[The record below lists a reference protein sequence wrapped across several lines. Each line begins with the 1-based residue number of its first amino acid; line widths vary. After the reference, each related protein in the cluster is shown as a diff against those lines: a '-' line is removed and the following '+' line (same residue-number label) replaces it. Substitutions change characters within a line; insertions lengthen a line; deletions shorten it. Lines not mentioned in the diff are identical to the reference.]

1 MKMLTEAFQAA
12 TDAAP
17 DHIAVV
23 DPLGRHSRARVLEAA
38 RELAGQFAGAVDA
51 PPTVLVQADNTWR
64 TLAAALAVGL
74 RGGVL
79 AVISHH
85 AAPAEFAL
93 AIEDIDPD
101 LVVAAPEALD
111 QWGESASGFGGRVPT
126 LDGFVLGVAGR
137 PSAGIDRWGGGRAIA
152 MTSGSTGRPKCVV
165 QTEEGLAYAAQSTID
180 IVGLEQGDAIGAFVP
195 LSSMAA
201 FCFGMYLP
209 AHLGGTMVSI
219 ARWRPD
225 DALDAARQ
233 EQLRWTML
241 VPTMALQFMQSKRA
255 AGALVSL
262 RAMTV
267 GGGPMDQ
274 NALGQAEERL
284 GTKILRVFGMSE
296 VLGHTSP
303 SPEEDREVRLGR
315 DGRPFPGTD
324 VAAFDELGHR
334 LPAGEIGQGF
344 VRGPSLCLGYARGG
358 QIHPPELTDDGYLPT
373 GDLVVVNDD
382 GTINVRGR
390 QKAIIIR
397 GGRNIDINEV
407 EAAIAAMPTVYQ
419 VCVVP
424 VPDAL
429 LGERVAALVV
439 SDGQELDLDA
449 VTGFLGEHGFPKH
462 KWPEYVIAVDDLPQT
477 RVGKLSRKDAVE
489 IATEYV
495 RGTVQSTA

>member
-1 MKMLTEAFQAA
+1 MKLLSEAFGAA
-12 TDAAP
+12 ANAAP

-23 DPLGRHSRARVLEAA
+23 DPLGRHTRAAVMQAA
-38 RELAGQFAGAVDA
+38 SELAGQLAEAVDA
-51 PPTVLVQADNTWR
+51 PPTVLVQADHTWR
-64 TLAAALAVGL
+64 HLATALAVGL
-74 RGGVL
+74 RGGVI

-85 AAPAEFAL
+85 AALAEFAL
-93 AIEDIDPD
+93 ALEDIDPD
-101 LVVAAPEALD
+101 VVLAAPETLRD
-111 QWGESASGFGGRVPT
+111 WGGPAPAFADRRPA
-126 LDGFVLGVAGR
+126 LDGFELAVAPRQARGV
-137 PSAGIDRWGGGRAIA
+137 DRWNGGSAIA

-165 QTEEGLAYAAQSTID
+165 QAEEGLAYAAQSTID
-180 IVGLEQGDAIGAFVP
+180 IVGLEPGDAIGAFVP

-219 ARWRPD
+219 GRWRPD
-225 DALDAARQ
+225 EALAVARQ
-233 EQLRWTML
+233 EWLRWTML
-241 VPTMALQFMQSKRA
+241 VPTMALQFMQSDQPE
-255 AGALVSL
+255 GALASL

-274 NALGQAEERL
+274 NALGQAEELL

-303 SPEEDREVRLGR
+303 SPDEDREVRLGR
-315 DGRPFPGTD
+315 DGRPFPGTE

-334 LPAGEIGQGF
+334 LRAGEIGQGF
-344 VRGPSLCLGYARGG
+344 VRGPSMCLGYARDGRL
-358 QIHPPELTDDGYLPT
+358 HPPKLTQDGFLPT
-373 GDLVVVNDD
+373 GDLVVVNED

-390 QKAIIIR
+390 QKSVIIR

-407 EAAIAAMPTVYQ
+407 EAAIAAMPSVYQ

-439 SDGQELDLDA
+439 SERSDLDLEN
-449 VTGFLGEHGFPKH
+449 VTAFLDRSGFPKQ
-462 KWPEYVIAVDDLPQT
+462 KWPEFVITVDDLPQN
-477 RVGKLSRKDAVE
+477 RVGKLSRKDAME
-489 IATEYV
+489 IATEYA
-495 RGTVQSTA
+495 GGILQSNA